1 MGLACFRRP
10 LDPRAHV
17 DHERKPVHLLRRE
30 RRRNNDHQ
38 RSSLDADHAD
48 RRAAPDPGRSE
59 HVQHA
64 RHDQDAAM
72 RRVARQE
79 EGFAMVMVLGM
90 TVLLLVLAFGLI
102 DVMQSEASRSRTAV
116 KRDAAYQ
123 AAEAGVDDYIA
134 KLIDDRLYYVH
145 FVHTGEAT
153 RRATASGRPDAAS
166 SPRPPTEGNTRN
178 I

>member
-1 MGLACFRRP
+1 
-10 LDPRAHV
+10 V
-17 DHERKPVHLLRRE
+17 K
-30 RRRNNDHQ
+30 
-38 RSSLDADHAD
+38 
-48 RRAAPDPGRSE
+48 
-59 HVQHA
+59 
-64 RHDQDAAM
+64 
-72 RRVARQE
+72 RVARNE

-145 FVHTGEAT
+145 FVPSGRGDAARNGKRPDRRVRADVAAVRRQRLDVSERERPLVRLGEA
-153 RRATASGRPDAAS
+153 RQRLRVQ
-166 SPRPPTEGNTRN
+166 PRDHSADRE
-178 I
+178 